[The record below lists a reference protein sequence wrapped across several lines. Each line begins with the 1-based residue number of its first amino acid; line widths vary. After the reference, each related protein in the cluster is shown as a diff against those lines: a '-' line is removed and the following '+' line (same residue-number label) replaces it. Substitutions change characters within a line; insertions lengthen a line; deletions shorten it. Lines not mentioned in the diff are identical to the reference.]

1 MIKRDELSDPTSCLN
16 RVEEDEPVFVLRAA
30 DMCAPDTI
38 LFWILSRLTAGRNQ
52 EDDTQIKEAQA
63 LATDMVKYRA
73 MKKG

>member
-16 RVEEDEPVFVLRAA
+16 RAAEDEPVFVLRAT

-52 EDDTQIKEAQA
+52 DDDQIKEAQA
-63 LATDMVKYRA
+63 VASNMVKYRA